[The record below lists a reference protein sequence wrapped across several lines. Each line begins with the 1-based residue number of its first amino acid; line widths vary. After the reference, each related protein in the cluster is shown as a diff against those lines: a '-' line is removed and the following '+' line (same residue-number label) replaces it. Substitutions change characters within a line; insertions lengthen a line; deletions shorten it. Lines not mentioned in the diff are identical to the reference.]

1 MAQVVLHTKVK
12 TLSIFLSI
20 NINKLLKYFANSN
33 NINVWTTIKYSIIY
47 NAFCRCFGEKISN

>member
-1 MAQVVLHTKVK
+1 MVQVVLLIIVN
-12 TLSIFLSI
+12 LFIFLSM
-20 NINKLLKYFANSN
+20 NINKLLKNIAISN